1 MKYIGDGTHIPGV
14 PARDLT
20 DEEVRE
26 YGEARLLASGLYRKD
41 EPPQEYRPARRVRAR
56 EE

>member
-1 MKYIGDGTHIPGV
+1 MLKYRGKRAIIGV

-20 DEEVRE
+20 DEEVER
-26 YGEARLLASGLYRKD
+26 YGRARLLASGLYYAEKPKKQKEQD
-41 EPPQEYRPARRVRAR
+41 EQPA